1 MQLSKCSTD
10 KRKSPRVWMYLPAEY
25 QMEYAPRAF
34 GGIVI
39 DASETGFHIYST
51 EDILIG
57 TTLKIDV
64 LFSRDYGLANFQVLA
79 EVVWKKASGDRREK
93 GHQYGLKFVQISE
106 EDSRTLRKL
115 INVGFTSEETS
126 DTLCSNF

>member
-1 MQLSKCSTD
+1 
-10 KRKSPRVWMYLPAEY
+10 MYLPAEY
-25 QMEYAPRAF
+25 QTKYAPRAC

-64 LFSRDYGLANFQVLA
+64 LFSRDYGLANFQVVA
-79 EVVWKKASGDRREK
+79 EVVWKKVGGDKRGK
-93 GHQYGLKFVQISE
+93 GYQYGLKLVQVSE

-115 INVGFTSEETS
+115 INDRFTSEEIS